1 MSIIKKFFL
10 ASRYDKPH
18 GILLLYFPCIWGI
31 NLNDVNTTN
40 DIFLY
45 IIFFIGACG
54 MRALGCLW
62 NDFNDKDFDIKVKRT
77 RSRLIASKKI
87 TNKTIVIFCFIN
99 GCIGSVPLYFIP
111 INSVITSLSILPII
125 IIYPF
130 MKRFT
135 WWPQLWLGI
144 CFNWGV
150 LVGFS
155 IYDYNL
161 FNLELILFYLGS
173 VFFTIGYDTIY
184 GFQDIKDDEKI
195 GIKSTSIKFKSN
207 AKLFLF
213 IIYFIAFSF
222 WMSSLVLLQNSI
234 LTLAIFIFLCL
245 LILIKVLLTNT
256 KEPNECKKTF
266 IYNSYFSLGV
276 IFVLIGAQN

>member
-18 GILLLYFPCIWGI
+18 GILLLYFPCVWGI

-77 RSRLIASKKI
+77 KSRLIASRKI
-87 TNKTIVIFCFIN
+87 TNKMIVIFCFIN

-111 INSVITSLSILPII
+111 INSIITSLSILPII

-155 IYDYNL
+155 VYDYNL
-161 FNLELILFYLGS
+161 FNLELILFYVGS
-173 VFFTIGYDTIY
+173 IFFTIGYDTIY
-184 GFQDIKDDEKI
+184 GFQDIKDDEII
-195 GIKSTSIKFKSN
+195 GIKSTSIKFKRN

-213 IIYFIAFSF
+213 SIYFFAFSF
-222 WMSSLVLLQNSI
+222 WTSSLILLNYSI
-234 LTLAIFIFLCL
+234 LIITIFILLSL

-256 KEPNECKKTF
+256 NEPNECKKTF
-266 IYNSYFSLGV
+266 IYNSYFSLSI
-276 IFVLIGAQN
+276 IFVLIGA

>member
-31 NLNDVNTTN
+31 NLNDANTTN

-45 IIFFIGACG
+45 FIFFIGACG

-77 RSRLIASKKI
+77 KSRLIASKKI

-111 INSVITSLSILPII
+111 INSIITSLSILPII

-155 IYDYNL
+155 VYDYNL
-161 FNLELILFYLGS
+161 FNLELILFYVGS

-213 IIYFIAFSF
+213 SIYFMAFSF
-222 WMSSLVLLQNSI
+222 WTSSLIVLNYSI
-234 LTLAIFIFLCL
+234 LIITIFISLSL
-245 LILIKVLLTNT
+245 SILIKVLLTNT
-256 KEPNECKKTF
+256 NEPNECKKTF
-266 IYNSYFSLGV
+266 IYNSYFSLSI
-276 IFVLIGAQN
+276 IFVLIGA

>member
-31 NLNDVNTTN
+31 NLNDINTTN
-40 DIFLY
+40 NIFLY
-45 IIFFIGACG
+45 IVFFIGACG

-62 NDFNDKDFDIKVKRT
+62 NDFNDKDIDIKVKRT
-77 RSRLIASKKI
+77 KSRLIASKKI

-99 GCIGSVPLYFIP
+99 GCIGLIPLYFIP
-111 INSVITSLSILPII
+111 INSIITSLMILPVI

-135 WWPQLWLGI
+135 WWPQVWLGI

-155 IYDYNL
+155 VYDDNL
-161 FNLELILFYLGS
+161 FNLELILFYIGS
-173 VFFTIGYDTIY
+173 VFFTIGYDTVY
-184 GFQDIKDDEKI
+184 GFQDIKDDEII
-195 GIKSTSIKFKSN
+195 GVKSTSIKFKSN
-207 AKLFLF
+207 ARLFLF
-213 IIYFIAFSF
+213 CIYFIAFSL
-222 WMSSLVLLQNSI
+222 WTSSLILLNYSI
-234 LTLAIFIFLCL
+234 LKITIFILLCL
-245 LILIKVLLTNT
+245 LILIKVLYTNT
-256 KEPNECKKTF
+256 KDSNECKKSF
-266 IYNSYFSLGV
+266 IYNSYFSLA
-276 IFVLIGAQN
+276 IMFVLIGA

>member
-18 GILLLYFPCIWGI
+18 GILLLYFPCVWGI

-77 RSRLIASKKI
+77 QSRLIASKKI

-111 INSVITSLSILPII
+111 INSIITSLSILPII

-155 IYDYNL
+155 VYDYNL
-161 FNLELILFYLGS
+161 LNLELILFYVGS
-173 VFFTIGYDTIY
+173 IFFTIGYDTIY

-213 IIYFIAFSF
+213 IIYSIAFSF
-222 WMSSLVLLQNSI
+222 WISSLVLLHNSI

-256 KEPNECKKTF
+256 KEPTECKKAF
-266 IYNSYFSLGV
+266 IYNSYFSLSI
-276 IFVLIGAQN
+276 IFVLIGA

>member
-77 RSRLIASKKI
+77 KSRLIASKKI

-111 INSVITSLSILPII
+111 INSIITSLSILPII

-155 IYDYNL
+155 VYDYNL
-161 FNLELILFYLGS
+161 FNLELILFYVGS

-213 IIYFIAFSF
+213 SIYFIAFSF
-222 WMSSLVLLQNSI
+222 WISSLILLHYSI
-234 LTLAIFIFLCL
+234 LIITIFILLCL

-266 IYNSYFSLGV
+266 IYNSYFSLSI
-276 IFVLIGAQN
+276 IFVLIGA

>member
-31 NLNDVNTTN
+31 NLNYANTTN

-45 IIFFIGACG
+45 FIFFIGACG

-77 RSRLIASKKI
+77 KSRLIASKKI

-111 INSVITSLSILPII
+111 INSIITSLSILPII

-155 IYDYNL
+155 VYDYNL
-161 FNLELILFYLGS
+161 FNLELILFYVGS

-184 GFQDIKDDEKI
+184 GFQDIKDDEII

-213 IIYFIAFSF
+213 SIYFIAFSF
-222 WMSSLVLLQNSI
+222 WTSSLILLHNSI
-234 LTLAIFIFLCL
+234 LIITIFIFLCL

-276 IFVLIGAQN
+276 IFVLIGA

>member
-77 RSRLIASKKI
+77 KSRLIASKKI

-111 INSVITSLSILPII
+111 INSIITSLSILPII

-155 IYDYNL
+155 VYDYNL
-161 FNLELILFYLGS
+161 FNLELILFYVGS

-222 WMSSLVLLQNSI
+222 WASSLVLLHNSI
-234 LTLAIFIFLCL
+234 LKLAIFIFLCL

-276 IFVLIGAQN
+276 IFVLIGA

>member
-77 RSRLIASKKI
+77 KSRLIASKKI

-155 IYDYNL
+155 VYDYNL
-161 FNLELILFYLGS
+161 FNLELILFYVGS

-213 IIYFIAFSF
+213 IIYFFAFSF
-222 WMSSLVLLQNSI
+222 WTSSLLLLHNSI

-276 IFVLIGAQN
+276 IFVLIGA

>member
-77 RSRLIASKKI
+77 KSRLIASKKI
-87 TNKTIVIFCFIN
+87 TNKTIVIFCLIN

-111 INSVITSLSILPII
+111 INSIITSLSILPII

-155 IYDYNL
+155 VYDYNL
-161 FNLELILFYLGS
+161 FNLELMLFYLGS

-184 GFQDIKDDEKI
+184 GFQDIKDDEII

-213 IIYFIAFSF
+213 SIYFIAFSF
-222 WMSSLVLLQNSI
+222 WTSSLILLHNSI
-234 LTLAIFIFLCL
+234 LIITIFILLCL

-256 KEPNECKKTF
+256 KEPRECNKTF
-266 IYNSYFSLGV
+266 IYNSYFSLSI
-276 IFVLIGAQN
+276 IFVLIGA

>member
-1 MSIIKKFFL
+1 MSIIKKFLL

-31 NLNDVNTTN
+31 NLNNVNITN

-77 RSRLIASKKI
+77 KSRIIASKKI
-87 TNKTIVIFCFIN
+87 TNKTIIIFCFVN
-99 GCIGSVPLYFIP
+99 AGIGSVPLYFIP
-111 INSVITSLSILPII
+111 INSILTSLSILPII

-155 IYDYNL
+155 VYDYNL
-161 FNLELILFYLGS
+161 FNLELILFYVGS

-222 WMSSLVLLQNSI
+222 WASSLVLLHNSI
-234 LTLAIFIFLCL
+234 LKLAIFIFLCL

-266 IYNSYFSLGV
+266 IYNSYFSLSI
-276 IFVLIGAQN
+276 IFVLIGA

>member
-31 NLNDVNTTN
+31 NLNDVNTTH

-77 RSRLIASKKI
+77 KSRLIASKKI

-111 INSVITSLSILPII
+111 INSIITSLSILPII

-155 IYDYNL
+155 VYDYNL
-161 FNLELILFYLGS
+161 FNLELILFYVGS

-222 WMSSLVLLQNSI
+222 WTSSLVLLHNSI

-276 IFVLIGAQN
+276 IFVLIGA

>member
-31 NLNDVNTTN
+31 NLSDVNTTN

-77 RSRLIASKKI
+77 KSRLIASKKI

-111 INSVITSLSILPII
+111 INSIITSLSILPII

-155 IYDYNL
+155 VYDYNL
-161 FNLELILFYLGS
+161 FNLELILFYVGS

-222 WMSSLVLLQNSI
+222 WTSSLVLLHNSI

-276 IFVLIGAQN
+276 IFVLIGA

>member
-31 NLNDVNTTN
+31 NLNDANTTN

-45 IIFFIGACG
+45 FIFFIGACG

-77 RSRLIASKKI
+77 QSRLIASKKI

-111 INSVITSLSILPII
+111 INSIITSLSILPII

-155 IYDYNL
+155 VYDYNL
-161 FNLELILFYLGS
+161 LNLELILFYVGS
-173 VFFTIGYDTIY
+173 IFFTIGYDTIY

-213 IIYFIAFSF
+213 IVYFFAFSF
-222 WMSSLVLLQNSI
+222 WTSSLILLHNSI
-234 LTLAIFIFLCL
+234 SIIIIFILLCL

-266 IYNSYFSLGV
+266 IYNSYFSLS
-276 IFVLIGAQN
+276 IMFVLIGA

>member
-1 MSIIKKFFL
+1 MSIIKKFLL

-31 NLNDVNTTN
+31 NLNNINITN

-77 RSRLIASKKI
+77 KSRIIASKKI
-87 TNKTIVIFCFIN
+87 TNKTIIIFCFIN

-111 INSVITSLSILPII
+111 INSIITSLSILPII

-161 FNLELILFYLGS
+161 FNL
-173 VFFTIGYDTIY
+173 
-184 GFQDIKDDEKI
+184 
-195 GIKSTSIKFKSN
+195 
-207 AKLFLF
+207 
-213 IIYFIAFSF
+213 
-222 WMSSLVLLQNSI
+222 
-234 LTLAIFIFLCL
+234 
-245 LILIKVLLTNT
+245 
-256 KEPNECKKTF
+256 
-266 IYNSYFSLGV
+266 
-276 IFVLIGAQN
+276 

>member
-40 DIFLY
+40 NIFLY

-77 RSRLIASKKI
+77 KSRLIASKKI

-111 INSVITSLSILPII
+111 INSIITSLSILPII

-155 IYDYNL
+155 VYDYNL
-161 FNLELILFYLGS
+161 FNLELILFYVGS

-222 WMSSLVLLQNSI
+222 WTSSLVLLHNSI

-256 KEPNECKKTF
+256 KEPNECKKSF

-276 IFVLIGAQN
+276 IFVLIGA

>member
-31 NLNDVNTTN
+31 NLNDANTTN

-45 IIFFIGACG
+45 FIFFIGACG

-77 RSRLIASKKI
+77 KSRLIASKKI

-111 INSVITSLSILPII
+111 INSIITSLSILPII

-155 IYDYNL
+155 VYDYNL
-161 FNLELILFYLGS
+161 FNLELILFYVGS

-222 WMSSLVLLQNSI
+222 WTSSLVLLHNSI

-256 KEPNECKKTF
+256 KEPNECKKSF

-276 IFVLIGAQN
+276 IFVLIGA

>member
-1 MSIIKKFFL
+1 
-10 ASRYDKPH
+10 
-18 GILLLYFPCIWGI
+18 
-31 NLNDVNTTN
+31 
-40 DIFLY
+40 
-45 IIFFIGACG
+45 
-54 MRALGCLW
+54 
-62 NDFNDKDFDIKVKRT
+62 
-77 RSRLIASKKI
+77 
-87 TNKTIVIFCFIN
+87 
-99 GCIGSVPLYFIP
+99 
-111 INSVITSLSILPII
+111 
-125 IIYPF
+125 

-155 IYDYNL
+155 VYDYNL
-161 FNLELILFYLGS
+161 FNLELILFYVGS

-184 GFQDIKDDEKI
+184 GFQDIKDDEII

-222 WMSSLVLLQNSI
+222 WTSSLILLHNSI
-234 LTLAIFIFLCL
+234 LIITIFILLCL

-256 KEPNECKKTF
+256 K
-266 IYNSYFSLGV
+266 
-276 IFVLIGAQN
+276 

>member
-31 NLNDVNTTN
+31 NLNDANTTN

-45 IIFFIGACG
+45 SIFFIGACG

-77 RSRLIASKKI
+77 KSRLIASKKV
-87 TNKTIVIFCFIN
+87 TNKTIVFFCFIN

-111 INSVITSLSILPII
+111 INSIITSLSILPVI

-155 IYDYNL
+155 VYDHNL
-161 FNLELILFYLGS
+161 FNLELILFYIGS

-184 GFQDIKDDEKI
+184 GFQDIKDDEII

-213 IIYFIAFSF
+213 SIYFIAFSF
-222 WMSSLVLLQNSI
+222 WTSSLILLHNSI
-234 LTLAIFIFLCL
+234 LLITIFTLLFIV
-245 LILIKVLLTNT
+245 ILIKVVFTNT
-256 KEPNECKKTF
+256 KDPDECKKTF
-266 IYNSYFSLGV
+266 IYNSYFSLG
-276 IFVLIGAQN
+276 IMFILIGA

>member
-40 DIFLY
+40 EIFLY

-77 RSRLIASKKI
+77 KSRLIASKKI

-111 INSVITSLSILPII
+111 INSIITSLSILPII

-155 IYDYNL
+155 VYDYNL
-161 FNLELILFYLGS
+161 FNLELILFYVGS
-173 VFFTIGYDTIY
+173 VLFTIGYDTIY

-222 WMSSLVLLQNSI
+222 WTSSLVLLQNSI
-234 LTLAIFIFLCL
+234 LTLAIFIFLCF

-276 IFVLIGAQN
+276 IFVLIGA

>member
-31 NLNDVNTTN
+31 NLNDANTTN
-40 DIFLY
+40 NVFLY
-45 IIFFIGACG
+45 FIFFIGACG

-77 RSRLIASKKI
+77 KSRLIASKKI

-111 INSVITSLSILPII
+111 INSIITSLSILPII

-155 IYDYNL
+155 VYDYNL
-161 FNLELILFYLGS
+161 FNLELILFYVGS

-184 GFQDIKDDEKI
+184 GFQDIKDDEII

-213 IIYFIAFSF
+213 SIYFIAFSF
-222 WMSSLVLLQNSI
+222 WTSSLILLHNSI
-234 LTLAIFIFLCL
+234 SIITIFILLCL

-256 KEPNECKKTF
+256 KVPNECKKTF
-266 IYNSYFSLGV
+266 IYNSYFSLSI
-276 IFVLIGAQN
+276 IFVLLGA

>member
-77 RSRLIASKKI
+77 KSRLIASKKI

-111 INSVITSLSILPII
+111 INSIITSLSILPII

-155 IYDYNL
+155 VYDYNL
-161 FNLELILFYLGS
+161 FNLELILFYVGS

-184 GFQDIKDDEKI
+184 GFQDIKDDEII

-213 IIYFIAFSF
+213 SIYFIAFSF
-222 WMSSLVLLQNSI
+222 WISSLILLNYSI
-234 LTLAIFIFLCL
+234 LIITIFILLCL

-266 IYNSYFSLGV
+266 IYNSYFSLS
-276 IFVLIGAQN
+276 IMFVLIGA

>member
-31 NLNDVNTTN
+31 NLNNVHTTN
-40 DIFLY
+40 DILLY
-45 IIFFIGACG
+45 FIFFIGACG

-62 NDFNDKDFDIKVKRT
+62 NDFNDKDFDIKVQRT
-77 RSRLIASKKI
+77 KSRLIASKKI
-87 TNKTIVIFCFIN
+87 KNKTIVIFCFIN

-111 INSVITSLSILPII
+111 INSIITSLSILPII

-155 IYDYNL
+155 VYDYNL
-161 FNLELILFYLGS
+161 FNLELILFYIGS
-173 VFFTIGYDTIY
+173 IFFTIGYDTIY

-213 IIYFIAFSF
+213 SIYFIAFSF
-222 WMSSLVLLQNSI
+222 WTSSLILLHNSI
-234 LTLAIFIFLCL
+234 SIITIFILLCL

-266 IYNSYFSLGV
+266 IYNSYFSLS
-276 IFVLIGAQN
+276 IMFVLIGA

>member
-40 DIFLY
+40 FIFLY
-45 IIFFIGACG
+45 FIFFIGACG

-77 RSRLIASKKI
+77 KSRLIASKKI

-111 INSVITSLSILPII
+111 INSIITSLSILPII

-144 CFNWGV
+144 CFNWGL

-155 IYDYNL
+155 VYDYNL
-161 FNLELILFYLGS
+161 FNLELILFYVGS

-184 GFQDIKDDEKI
+184 GFQDIKDDEII

-213 IIYFIAFSF
+213 SIYFIAFSF
-222 WMSSLVLLQNSI
+222 WTSSLILLHNSI
-234 LTLAIFIFLCL
+234 LIITIFILLCL
-245 LILIKVLLTNT
+245 LLIIKVLLTNT

-266 IYNSYFSLGV
+266 IYNSYFSLSI
-276 IFVLIGAQN
+276 IFVLIGA

>member
-31 NLNDVNTTN
+31 NLNDINTTN

-45 IIFFIGACG
+45 FIFFIGACG

-77 RSRLIASKKI
+77 KSRLIASKKI

-111 INSVITSLSILPII
+111 INSIITSLSILPII

-155 IYDYNL
+155 VYDYNL
-161 FNLELILFYLGS
+161 FNLELILFYVGS

-222 WMSSLVLLQNSI
+222 WTSSLVLLHNSI

-276 IFVLIGAQN
+276 IFVLIGA

>member
-77 RSRLIASKKI
+77 KSRLIASKKI

-111 INSVITSLSILPII
+111 INSIITSLSILPII

-155 IYDYNL
+155 VYDYNL
-161 FNLELILFYLGS
+161 FNLELILFYVGS

-222 WMSSLVLLQNSI
+222 WTSSLVLLHNSI

-276 IFVLIGAQN
+276 IFVLIGA

>member
-31 NLNDVNTTN
+31 NLNDINTTN

-45 IIFFIGACG
+45 FIFFIGACG

-77 RSRLIASKKI
+77 KSRLIASKKI

-111 INSVITSLSILPII
+111 INSIITSLSILPVI

-155 IYDYNL
+155 VYDNNL
-161 FNLELILFYLGS
+161 INLELILFYIGS
-173 VFFTIGYDTIY
+173 VLFTIGYDTIY
-184 GFQDIKDDEKI
+184 GFQDIKDDEII
-195 GIKSTSIKFKSN
+195 GIKSTSIKFKSK

-213 IIYFIAFSF
+213 SIYFIAFSF
-222 WMSSLVLLQNSI
+222 WTSSLILLHNSI
-234 LTLAIFIFLCL
+234 LIIIIFIFLCL
-245 LILIKVLLTNT
+245 LIFIKVLLTNT

-276 IFVLIGAQN
+276 IFVLLGA

>member
-31 NLNDVNTTN
+31 NLNYVNTTN

-111 INSVITSLSILPII
+111 INSIITSLSILPII

-155 IYDYNL
+155 VYDYNL
-161 FNLELILFYLGS
+161 FNLELILFYVGS

-222 WMSSLVLLQNSI
+222 WTSSLVLLHNSI

-276 IFVLIGAQN
+276 IFVLIGA

>member
-31 NLNDVNTTN
+31 NLNDVNATN

-77 RSRLIASKKI
+77 KSRLIASKKI

-111 INSVITSLSILPII
+111 INSIITSLSILPII

-155 IYDYNL
+155 VYDYNL
-161 FNLELILFYLGS
+161 FNLELTLFYVGS

-222 WMSSLVLLQNSI
+222 WISSLVLLHNSI

-276 IFVLIGAQN
+276 IFVLIGA

>member
-45 IIFFIGACG
+45 IIFLIGACG

-77 RSRLIASKKI
+77 KSRLIASKKI

-111 INSVITSLSILPII
+111 INSIITSLSILPII

-155 IYDYNL
+155 VYDYNL
-161 FNLELILFYLGS
+161 FNLELILFYVGS

-222 WMSSLVLLQNSI
+222 WTSSLVLLHNSI

-276 IFVLIGAQN
+276 IFVLIGA

>member
-31 NLNDVNTTN
+31 NLNDVNITN

-77 RSRLIASKKI
+77 KSRLIASKKI

-111 INSVITSLSILPII
+111 INSIITSLSILPII

-155 IYDYNL
+155 VYDYNL
-161 FNLELILFYLGS
+161 FNLELILFYVGS

-222 WMSSLVLLQNSI
+222 WISSLVLLHNSI

-276 IFVLIGAQN
+276 IFVLIGA

>member
-31 NLNDVNTTN
+31 NLNNFNTTN
-40 DIFLY
+40 DILLY

-62 NDFNDKDFDIKVKRT
+62 NDFNDKGFDIKVKRT
-77 RSRLIASKKI
+77 KSRLIASKKI
-87 TNKTIVIFCFIN
+87 TNKTIIIFCFIN
-99 GCIGSVPLYFIP
+99 GCLGSIPLYFIP
-111 INSVITSLSILPII
+111 INSIITSLSILPII

-135 WWPQLWLGI
+135 WWPQLWLGV

-161 FNLELILFYLGS
+161 FNLELILFYIGS

-184 GFQDIKDDEKI
+184 GFQDIKDDEII
-195 GIKSTSIKFKSN
+195 GVKSTSIKFKNN

-213 IIYFIAFSF
+213 CVYFFSFSF
-222 WMSSLVLLQNSI
+222 WASSLILLHKS
-234 LTLAIFIFLCL
+234 IFIIIMFIILCI
-245 LILIKVLLTNT
+245 LILIKVLYTNT
-256 KEPNECKKTF
+256 KDSSECKKTF
-266 IYNSYFSLGV
+266 IYNSYFSLG
-276 IFVLIGAQN
+276 IMIVLIGA

>member
-10 ASRYDKPH
+10 ASRYDKPY

-77 RSRLIASKKI
+77 KSRLIASKKI

-111 INSVITSLSILPII
+111 INSIITSLSILPVI

-155 IYDYNL
+155 VYDYNL
-161 FNLELILFYLGS
+161 FNLELILFYVGS

-222 WMSSLVLLQNSI
+222 WTSSLVLLHNSI

-276 IFVLIGAQN
+276 IFVLIGA

>member
-45 IIFFIGACG
+45 FIFFIGACG

-111 INSVITSLSILPII
+111 INSIITSLSILPII

-155 IYDYNL
+155 VYDYNL
-161 FNLELILFYLGS
+161 FNLELVLFYVGS

-222 WMSSLVLLQNSI
+222 WISSLVLLHNSI

-256 KEPNECKKTF
+256 KEPDECKKTF

-276 IFVLIGAQN
+276 IFVLIGG

>member
-31 NLNDVNTTN
+31 NLNNVNTTN

-77 RSRLIASKKI
+77 KSRLIASKKI
-87 TNKTIVIFCFIN
+87 TSKTIIIFCFIN
-99 GCIGSVPLYFIP
+99 GSIGSIPLYFIP
-111 INSVITSLSILPII
+111 INSIITSLSILPII

-155 IYDYNL
+155 VYNYNL
-161 FNLELILFYLGS
+161 FTLELLLFYIGS

-195 GIKSTSIKFKSN
+195 GIKSTSIRFKNN
-207 AKLFLF
+207 ARLFLF
-213 IIYFIAFSF
+213 CIYFFAFSF
-222 WMSSLVLLQNSI
+222 WISSLILLHNSI
-234 LTLAIFIFLCL
+234 FIIILFILLCL
-245 LILIKVLLTNT
+245 LILIKVLSTNT
-256 KEPNECKKTF
+256 KDSDECKKTF
-266 IYNSYFSLGV
+266 NYNSYFSLA
-276 IFVLIGAQN
+276 IMFVLIGA

>member
-31 NLNDVNTTN
+31 NLNNLNTTN

-77 RSRLIASKKI
+77 KSRLIASKKI

-111 INSVITSLSILPII
+111 INSIITSLSILPII

-155 IYDYNL
+155 VYDYNL
-161 FNLELILFYLGS
+161 FNLELILFYVGS

-213 IIYFIAFSF
+213 IIYFFAFSF
-222 WMSSLVLLQNSI
+222 WTSSLLLLHNSI
-234 LTLAIFIFLCL
+234 LTLVIFIFLCL

-276 IFVLIGAQN
+276 IFVLIGA

>member
-31 NLNDVNTTN
+31 NLNYVNTTN

-45 IIFFIGACG
+45 FIFFIGACG

-77 RSRLIASKKI
+77 KSRLIASKKI

-111 INSVITSLSILPII
+111 INSIITSLSILPIT

-155 IYDYNL
+155 VYDYNL
-161 FNLELILFYLGS
+161 FNLELILFYVGS

-222 WMSSLVLLQNSI
+222 WTSSLVLLHNSI

-256 KEPNECKKTF
+256 KEPNECKKSF

-276 IFVLIGAQN
+276 IFVLIGA

>member
-31 NLNDVNTTN
+31 NLNDFNTAN

-45 IIFFIGACG
+45 FIFFIGACG

-62 NDFNDKDFDIKVKRT
+62 NDFNDKGFDIKVKRT
-77 RSRLIASKKI
+77 KSRLIASKKI

-111 INSVITSLSILPII
+111 INSIITSLSILPII

-155 IYDYNL
+155 VYDYNL

-213 IIYFIAFSF
+213 STYFIAFSF
-222 WMSSLVLLQNSI
+222 WTSSLVLLHNSI

-256 KEPNECKKTF
+256 KEPNECQKTF
-266 IYNSYFSLGV
+266 IYNSYFSLS
-276 IFVLIGAQN
+276 IMFVLIGA

>member
-31 NLNDVNTTN
+31 NLNEVNTTN

-45 IIFFIGACG
+45 FIFFIGACG

-77 RSRLIASKKI
+77 KSRLIASKKI
-87 TNKTIVIFCFIN
+87 TNKTIIIFCFIN
-99 GCIGSVPLYFIP
+99 GCVGSVPLYFIP
-111 INSVITSLSILPII
+111 INSIITSLSILPII

-144 CFNWGV
+144 CFNWGI

-155 IYDYNL
+155 VYDYNL

-195 GIKSTSIKFKSN
+195 GIKSTSIRFKSN

-213 IIYFIAFSF
+213 SIYFIAFSF
-222 WMSSLVLLQNSI
+222 WTSSLILLHNSI
-234 LTLAIFIFLCL
+234 LIITIFILLCL

-266 IYNSYFSLGV
+266 IYNSYFSLSI
-276 IFVLIGAQN
+276 IFVLIGT

>member
-45 IIFFIGACG
+45 FIFFIGACG

-77 RSRLIASKKI
+77 KSRLIASKKI

-111 INSVITSLSILPII
+111 INSIITSLSILPII

-155 IYDYNL
+155 VYDYNL
-161 FNLELILFYLGS
+161 FNLELILFYVGS

-184 GFQDIKDDEKI
+184 GFQDIKDDEII

-213 IIYFIAFSF
+213 SIYFIAFSF
-222 WMSSLVLLQNSI
+222 WTSSLILLHNSI
-234 LTLAIFIFLCL
+234 LIITIFILLCL

-266 IYNSYFSLGV
+266 IYNSYFSLSI
-276 IFVLIGAQN
+276 IFVLIGA

>member
-1 MSIIKKFFL
+1 MSILKKFFL

-31 NLNDVNTTN
+31 NLHDVNTTN

-45 IIFFIGACG
+45 FIFFIGACG

-62 NDFNDKDFDIKVKRT
+62 NDFNDKDYDIKVKRT
-77 RSRLIASKKI
+77 KSRLIASKKI

-111 INSVITSLSILPII
+111 INSIITSLSILPII

-155 IYDYNL
+155 VYDYNL
-161 FNLELILFYLGS
+161 FYLELILFYVGS
-173 VFFTIGYDTIY
+173 IFFTIGYDTIY
-184 GFQDIKDDEKI
+184 GFQDIKDDEII

-213 IIYFIAFSF
+213 SIYFIAFSF
-222 WMSSLVLLQNSI
+222 WTSSLILLNYSI
-234 LTLAIFIFLCL
+234 LIIIIFILLCL

-256 KEPNECKKTF
+256 NEPNECKKTF
-266 IYNSYFSLGV
+266 IYNSYFSLSI
-276 IFVLIGAQN
+276 IFVLIGA